1 MPTQAKNILFTGGTG
16 GLAKEALKLLLTQN
30 LGKITVAGR
39 SKNKLEQVKQE
50 LVAELGTDIESKLNF
65 IAGFD
70 MTNPIKIQTSIN
82 LLPSQPFDIICL
94 GAGGA
99 VFGNQRQTFYWQGQE
114 YEKTLFQNV
123 IGGHITLAHLLKRQL
138 ISNNARVVVIGGEG
152 ARGIKGMI
160 AKPSFD
166 SGQSL
171 REYVFAKSPEKYN
184 PMNAL
189 GTSKLVAA
197 LWSQHLSHI
206 CQPHF
211 ESIWFTPGFIYGTGG
226 TSGLPKWQDWFAQKV
241 VFKIMSKFG
250 MAQSP
255 NLAARKLVACLDG
268 SIGKNGDLLGAPE
281 GKTIGPI
288 TDQKPM
294 NKAFTDK
301 ALQAELWSI
310 LTALYPID
318 FDYLTD
324 KEEVKYA

>member
-1 MPTQAKNILFTGGTG
+1 MPIPAKNILFTGGTG
-16 GLAKEALKLLLTQN
+16 GLAKEALTLLLTQD

-39 SKNKLEQVKQE
+39 NKDKLAQVKQE
-50 LVAELGTDIESKLNF
+50 LVAELGAERVSKLNF
-65 IAGFD
+65 AAGFD
-70 MTNPIKIQTSIN
+70 MSNPIKIEAAIN
-82 LLPSQPFDIICL
+82 HLPSQPFDIVCL

-99 VFGNQRQTFYWQGQE
+99 VFGNQRQTFSWQGKE

-123 IGGHITLAHLLKRQL
+123 IGGHVTLAHLLKRQL
-138 ISNNARVVVIGGEG
+138 IANGARVVVIGGEG

-160 AKPSFD
+160 AKPGFASVQALQD
-166 SGQSL
+166 
-171 REYVFAKSPEKYN
+171 YVFARSSEKYN

-189 GTSKLVAA
+189 GASKLLAA

-226 TSGLPKWQDWFAQKV
+226 TSGLPKWQEWFAQKI
-241 VFKIMSKFG
+241 VFKIMAKFG

-255 NLAARKLVACLDG
+255 SLAASKLVACLNG

-281 GKTIGPI
+281 GKTIGPL

-301 ALQAELWSI
+301 ALQAEFWSI
-310 LTALYPID
+310 LTTLYPID
-318 FDYLTD
+318 SDYLAD
-324 KEEVKYA
+324 IKEVKYA

>member
-1 MPTQAKNILFTGGTG
+1 MPTHTQNILFTGGTG
-16 GLAKEALKLLLTQN
+16 GLAKETLKLLLAQN

-39 SKNKLEQVKQE
+39 NIDKLEQVKQE
-50 LVAELGTDIESKLNF
+50 LVEELGTGIEAKLNF

-70 MTNPIKIQTSIN
+70 MTNPIKIETAIN
-82 LLPSQPFDIICL
+82 LLPTQAFDIVCL

-99 VFGNQRQTFYWQGQE
+99 VFDNQRQTISWQGKE

-123 IGGHITLAHLLKRQL
+123 IGGHVTLAHLLKRQL
-138 ISNNARVVVIGGEG
+138 ITNGARVVVIGGEG

-160 AKPSFD
+160 TKPSFASIQALQD
-166 SGQSL
+166 
-171 REYVFAKSPEKYN
+171 YVFARSSEKYN

-189 GTSKLVAA
+189 GASKLLAA

-241 VFKIMSKFG
+241 AFKIMAKFG

-255 NLAARKLVACLDG
+255 SLAASKLVACLNG
-268 SIGKNGDLLGAPE
+268 SIGRNGDLLGAPE
-281 GKTIGPI
+281 GKTIGPL

-301 ALQAELWSI
+301 ALQAEFWSI
-310 LTALYPID
+310 LTTLYPID

-324 KEEVKYA
+324 IEEVKYA